1 MSLETRNI
9 LQSIA
14 PSHLAAEVISGS
26 ALVKALGLWLEYVPE
41 KNCYR
46 ELENDELKEMI
57 WSALDGQTIFIRGKT
72 VLKKSRFT

>member
-26 ALVKALGLWLEYVPE
+26 ALVKAYGSVAGI
-41 KNCYR
+41 C
-46 ELENDELKEMI
+46 
-57 WSALDGQTIFIRGKT
+57 T
-72 VLKKSRFT
+72 